1 MDAKETGRVQPVK
14 VMNFPHTFVI
24 ILAMIVVAL
33 ILTWVVRPVCM
44 ILSRHRP
51 GKRSLILQRSDIS
64 KVRASILSLFRFIS
78 SSPSASELTS

>member
-33 ILTWVVRPVCM
+33 LPRTEQPTGM
-44 ILSRHRP
+44 
-51 GKRSLILQRSDIS
+51 
-64 KVRASILSLFRFIS
+64 
-78 SSPSASELTS
+78 